1 MKSSRATHCS
11 AWLPQGDTIPVS
23 HQTFW
28 CCCRRCS
35 LPAGG
40 SQASEQTLP
49 GFSAAALSRFF
60 FVLGRTSLQHLLCIE
75 SLGKAVR
82 QTRLAAGRA
91 AAEAADRAREAAAA
105 AGAAAGTSKG
115 AGKRG
120 GGKAAAAATA
130 AAAAAQQQADDIAG
144 MLGAGAVTADA
155 ELDDLVDMIEAQV
168 GVRCCCCCCCGV
180 WGLRVVGQTLL

>member
-1 MKSSRATHCS
+1 M
-11 AWLPQGDTIPVS
+11 
-23 HQTFW
+23 
-28 CCCRRCS
+28 
-35 LPAGG
+35 
-40 SQASEQTLP
+40 P

-91 AAEAADRAREAAAA
+91 AAEAADKAREPAAT
-105 AGAAAGTSKG
+105 AGAAAKG

-120 GGKAAAAATA
+120 GSKAAATA
-130 AAAAAQQQADDIAG
+130 AAAATAQADDIAG

-155 ELDDLVDMIEAQV
+155 ELDDLVEMIEAQV
-168 GVRCCCCCCCGV
+168 RQGALYLYRFPRSLHNGSECTVLCQHGDSP
-180 WGLRVVGQTLL
+180 LSNLP